1 MTHPNSFSLSCS
13 QNADSHSSTAMER
26 KWRIPFWKKLWLENM
41 LTFGDSQN
49 RASMLPNSSPKTISR
64 THLHKASWAFQ
75 CLSQIE
81 NKWQALYVKSLYY
94 EREKPKNIEKKKF
107 KANRDN
113 AERRKYPRDNNE
125 YSGVRGGAYIHETKS
140 LKQHIW
146 RKEFLD
152 MKMTVK
158 IKNPTEFSAMI
169 EMFCAIQHESR

>member
-81 NKWQALYVKSLYY
+81 NKWQALYVKSLYH
-94 EREKPKNIEKKKF
+94 EREKPKNIEKKKNSKQTEIMQKEENIQEIIMNILGWEEELIF
-107 KANRDN
+107 
-113 AERRKYPRDNNE
+113 
-125 YSGVRGGAYIHETKS
+125 TKQN
-140 LKQHIW
+140 L
-146 RKEFLD
+146 
-152 MKMTVK
+152 
-158 IKNPTEFSAMI
+158 
-169 EMFCAIQHESR
+169 